1 MSLWWTISYNSQNCM
16 ASMFMIILIHE
27 ALFVLLIPSFPER
40 KGWITL
46 VCSQLDVF
54 FNYHF
59 LIACV
64 HLIHWLITMG
74 SVWSLDLVYIVFP
87 KHGQILW
94 SCGGRKALV
103 FWGFFLHSWIW
114 RISKQFFI
122 KQVLLYSWNDEV
134 KYHFKKATFLIF
146 WKLFKWQW

>member
-1 MSLWWTISYNSQNCM
+1 M
-16 ASMFMIILIHE
+16 
-27 ALFVLLIPSFPER
+27 LFIPSFPER

-46 VCSQLDVF
+46 VCSQLDVY

-74 SVWSLDLVYIVFP
+74 SVWSLDLVYVVFP
-87 KHGQILW
+87 IHGQILW

-103 FWGFFLHSWIW
+103 FLLFFLHSWIW

-146 WKLFKWQW
+146 WKLFKWQCFGRFRRNNWTKRLLTEITLNPIFGYYI

>member
-1 MSLWWTISYNSQNCM
+1 MICLSSEL
-16 ASMFMIILIHE
+16 FPIILKIAWLRCVWSYSFVCVVHT
-27 ALFVLLIPSFPER
+27 LFSREKRLNNLGLFTVGCFL
-40 KGWITL
+40 
-46 VCSQLDVF
+46 
-54 FNYHF
+54 NYHF

-103 FWGFFLHSWIW
+103 FLGFFFFCIHGFEGYPNNFLSNKFFYTHGTMKWNITLK
-114 RISKQFFI
+114 KQ
-122 KQVLLYSWNDEV
+122 
-134 KYHFKKATFLIF
+134 
-146 WKLFKWQW
+146 LF

>member
-1 MSLWWTISYNSQNCM
+1 MICLSSEL
-16 ASMFMIILIHE
+16 FPIILKIAWLRCLWSVCVVHT
-27 ALFVLLIPSFPER
+27 LFSREKRLNNLGLFTVGCL
-40 KGWITL
+40 
-46 VCSQLDVF
+46 

-74 SVWSLDLVYIVFP
+74 SVWSLDLVYVVFP
-87 KHGQILW
+87 IHGQILW

-103 FWGFFLHSWIW
+103 FRVFFLHSWIW

>member
-1 MSLWWTISYNSQNCM
+1 MICLSSEL
-16 ASMFMIILIHE
+16 FPIILKIAWLRCVWSYSFVCVVHT
-27 ALFVLLIPSFPER
+27 LFSREKRLNNLGLFTVGF
-40 KGWITL
+40 
-46 VCSQLDVF
+46 F

-74 SVWSLDLVYIVFP
+74 SVWSLDLVYVVFP
-87 KHGQILW
+87 IHDQILW

-103 FWGFFLHSWIW
+103 FLVFFLHSWIW

>member
-1 MSLWWTISYNSQNCM
+1 MHGFDVYDHT
-16 ASMFMIILIHE
+16 H
-27 ALFVLLIPSFPER
+27 LFVLFIPSFPER

-103 FWGFFLHSWIW
+103 FWVFFFLHSWIW

>member
-1 MSLWWTISYNSQNCM
+1 MHGFDVYDHTHSLSSVSVVHT
-16 ASMFMIILIHE
+16 
-27 ALFVLLIPSFPER
+27 LFSREKRLNNLGLFTVGCFL
-40 KGWITL
+40 
-46 VCSQLDVF
+46 
-54 FNYHF
+54 NYHF

-74 SVWSLDLVYIVFP
+74 SVWSLDLVYVVFP
-87 KHGQILW
+87 IHGQILW

-103 FWGFFLHSWIW
+103 FGVFFFLHSWIW